1 MYYFWL
7 LIIVFLGLLEA
18 FTINLVSIWF
28 VISGIIALIISFFSN
43 NFFLQFASFVILGIV
58 LLLFTR
64 MPLEKKL
71 LGKKE
76 NTNLDRIIGM
86 KGVVTEEI
94 SQNKA
99 GEVKVDG
106 KLWSAIANIPLEKGE
121 IIKVLNMKS
130 VKLEVERWE
139 E

>member
-76 NTNLDRIIGM
+76 KTNLDRIIGM

-94 SQNKA
+94 NQNKI

-106 KLWSAIANIPLEKGE
+106 KLWSAIANMPLKKGE
-121 IIKVLNMKS
+121 VIKVLNMKS

>member
-76 NTNLDRIIGM
+76 KTNLDRIIGM

-94 SQNKA
+94 NQNKT

-106 KLWSAIANIPLEKGE
+106 KLWSAIANMPLKKGE
-121 IIKVLNMKS
+121 VIKVLNMKS

>member
-94 SQNKA
+94 SQNKT

>member
-18 FTINLVSIWF
+18 FTINFVSIWF

-76 NTNLDRIIGM
+76 KTNLDRIIGM

-94 SQNKA
+94 NQNKI

-106 KLWSAIANIPLEKGE
+106 KLWSAIANMPLKKGE
-121 IIKVLNMKS
+121 VIKVLNMKS